1 MIKTPLARPVEMK
14 IMFIDPYPT
23 EGASSRYRV
32 EQYVPYLSENGFR
45 CSVRPFISPRF
56 YRILYK
62 RGFYLKKAAFFIE
75 SCIRRFFDLFT
86 ALSSDLVFIHLEAF
100 PFGPPIFETI
110 LSLAGKKMIYDFDDA
125 IFMRSASNANSFM
138 RYFKCPSK
146 VNTILRISD
155 YVITSN
161 NYLCGYAKRYNDR
174 VEVINTS
181 VDTDKFIP
189 SEKQTGDTARL
200 PTIGW
205 IGSYTTSPYLEML
218 RDVFA
223 RLSEKYRFRIKLV
236 GAQCV
241 GFDVTG
247 VEVESTAWRLKDEIE
262 QFRSLDIGVYP
273 LPENDWTLGKAGFKA
288 IQYMSVAVP
297 CVASRVGTNNDIIE
311 DGVDGFLVKTADEWV
326 DRLSRLMES
335 PELRKR
341 MGDAGRKKIE
351 NACSLKVN
359 APRVLTIIRG
369 VIDGG
374 RGVFE
379 TGKPDA

>member
-1 MIKTPLARPVEMK
+1 MK
-14 IMFIDPYPT
+14 ILFIQPYPT

-32 EQYVPYLSENGFR
+32 EQYVPYLSDNGFQ
-45 CSVRPFISPRF
+45 CSVRPFVSPRF

-62 RGFYLKKAAFFIE
+62 RGHYLKKAFFFTG
-75 SCIRRFFDLFT
+75 SCIRRGVDLFA
-86 ALSSDLVFIHLEAF
+86 ALFSDLVFIHLEAF

-110 LSLAGKKMIYDFDDA
+110 LRLTGKKIIYDLDDA
-125 IFMRSASNANSFM
+125 IFLRSASRANSFL
-138 RYFKCPSK
+138 RYFKSPSK
-146 VNTILRISD
+146 VNTILKISD

-161 NYLCGYAKRYNDR
+161 NHLYDYAKQYNRR

-181 VDTDKFIP
+181 VDTEKFIP
-189 SEKQTGDTARL
+189 SEKETSDMDYALTV
-200 PTIGW
+200 GW

-218 RDVFA
+218 RGVFT

-236 GAQCV
+236 GAQ
-241 GFDVTG
+241 GIDFDVAG
-247 VEVESTAWRLKDEIE
+247 VVVDKIFWRLEDEIE

-273 LPENDWTLGKAGFKA
+273 LPENQWTLGKAGFKA

-297 CVASRVGTNNDIIE
+297 CVASCVGTNKDIIQ
-311 DGVDGFLVKTADEWV
+311 DGVEGFLVKTQDEWV

-341 MGDAGRKKIE
+341 MGKAGRKKIE
-351 NACSLKVN
+351 ATCSLKVN
-359 APRVLTIIRG
+359 APRVLKIIRD

-374 RGVFE
+374 
-379 TGKPDA
+379 